1 MYKLK
6 KEYQGV
12 DLHTKGRIIRLDFV
26 KSDDVE
32 LMGLEKYFTKSTKS
46 KKDKKADIIGGKL

>member
-12 DLHTKGRIIRLDFV
+12 DLQTNRGIIRLDNV
-26 KSDDVE
+26 KSKYVE
-32 LMGLEKYFTKSTKS
+32 VMGLEKYFNKTSKSTKS
-46 KKDKKADIIGGKL
+46 KKNIVGGQL